1 MKKILSILL
10 ILFSITISAK
20 AQLRH
25 IPGISFFEAEVSR
38 FVPST
43 ARGMQLSFSYG
54 FWKKRDLSI
63 RFGLVYDN
71 LTYHNL
77 IYLLEIN
84 EGRDSLLSYSSSE
97 NEYRS
102 AHLQAGVHCSLADA
116 REKIFLGFFGA
127 LRAGLEKSTE
137 QPNIKPSWGIA
148 LGPELEIYLAPDLL
162 LIPRLKQE
170 LIFSSALLVRTSASL
185 SLRYCL
191 SN

>member
-1 MKKILSILL
+1 MKKILLILL
-10 ILFSITISAK
+10 ILSSITISAK

-54 FWKKRDLSI
+54 FWKKRDLSL
-63 RFGLVYDN
+63 RLGLVYDKF
-71 LTYHNL
+71 TYHNQN
-77 IYLLEIN
+77 YLLEIN
-84 EGRDSLLSYSSSE
+84 EGGDSLLSYSTSE

-102 AHLQAGVHCSLADA
+102 AHLQAGVHGSLADA
-116 REKIFLGFFGA
+116 NEKIFLGLFGA
-127 LRAGLEKSTE
+127 LRAGLEKSAEKPEIT
-137 QPNIKPSWGIA
+137 PSWGIA
-148 LGPELEIYLAPDLL
+148 LGPELEIYLTPDLL

-170 LIFSSALLVRTSASL
+170 LIFSSALLFRTSASF